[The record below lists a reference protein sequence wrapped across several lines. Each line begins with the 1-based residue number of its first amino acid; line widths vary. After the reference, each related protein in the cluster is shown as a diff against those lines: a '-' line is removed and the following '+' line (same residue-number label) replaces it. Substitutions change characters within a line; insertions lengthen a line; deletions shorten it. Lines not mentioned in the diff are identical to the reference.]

1 MFLYFQTG
9 VLVINKLAETIWS
22 FDKYKCYFKNKNG
35 WRVQWIHQRVGNV
48 HAFRVMCESSSYV
61 QTMLLEVS
69 CHDLS
74 GGMTHVYSGVVVG
87 LP

>member
-1 MFLYFQTG
+1 MFSYFQTG

-22 FDKYKCYFKNKNG
+22 FDKYKRYFKNKSG
-35 WRVQWIHQRVGNV
+35 WRVQLMHQRVGNIR
-48 HAFRVMCESSSYV
+48 AFWLMCESSFYI

-74 GGMTHVYSGVVVG
+74 GDMTHVYSGV
-87 LP
+87 